1 MATSVNTSDVVNW
14 AYQYSLA
21 SMKLS
26 TAQSAASSSATR
38 REDIAT
44 AQADFNATMKSLVP
58 EAAQTSVQFQYFD
71 AYTNYNTALAAAD
84 SETERQAAMDGLIT
98 ELGGITM
105 PTPTSATLD
114 ALVTDTLAAQKT
126 NLSNA
131 AASIKAMAAS
141 AAKMASN
148 ASAAW
153 NSKIASGANTL
164 NSKGTELT
172 DSLKTLLASMGLD
185 TSNITTPT
193 VTVPPTSAF
202 AAGSAT
208 AATNGTPGSIMSAAL
223 IGFLAASQA
232 TTTDTS

>member
-21 SMKLS
+21 SAKLS

-38 REDIAT
+38 RSDIAT

-58 EAAQTSVQFQYFD
+58 AAAQSSVQFQYFD
-71 AYTNYNTALAAAD
+71 AYTNYNTALAGAS
-84 SETERQAAMDGLIT
+84 SEKERQAAMNGLLT
-98 ELGGITM
+98 ELSGITL
-105 PTPTSATLD
+105 PTPTSSTLD
-114 ALVTDTLAAQKT
+114 ALVTDTLSAQKT

-131 AASIKAMAAS
+131 AAGVKAMAAS

-153 NSKIASGANTL
+153 NAAIASSASAL
-164 NSKGTELT
+164 NSQATSMT
-172 DSLKTLLASMGLD
+172 DSLKNLFASMGLD
-185 TSNITTPT
+185 ASTITTPT
-193 VTVPPTSAF
+193 ASVSPTSAF

-208 AATNGTPGSIMSAAL
+208 AATSGTPGTILNAAL
-223 IGFLAASQA
+223 IGFLTASEAANS
-232 TTTDTS
+232 S

>member
-38 REDIAT
+38 RSDIAT

-58 EAAQTSVQFQYFD
+58 EEAQTSVQFQYFD

-84 SETERQAAMDGLIT
+84 SETERQAAMDSLIT

-114 ALVTDTLAAQKT
+114 DLVTDTLAAQKA

-141 AAKMASN
+141 AATMASN

-153 NSKIASGANTL
+153 NTAVTSGANAL
-164 NSKGTELT
+164 NSKATELT
-172 DSLKTLLASMGLD
+172 
-185 TSNITTPT
+185 
-193 VTVPPTSAF
+193 
-202 AAGSAT
+202 
-208 AATNGTPGSIMSAAL
+208 
-223 IGFLAASQA
+223 
-232 TTTDTS
+232 

>member
-14 AYQYSLA
+14 AYKYSLA

-26 TAQSAASSSATR
+26 TSQSAASSSATR

-84 SETERQAAMDGLIT
+84 SEKERQEAMDGLIE

-114 ALVTDTLAAQKT
+114 GLVTDTLNAQRT

-131 AASIKAMAAS
+131 AAGIKAMAAS

-153 NSKIASGANTL
+153 LTAVTSGANAL
-164 NSKGTELT
+164 NSATAGLT

-185 TSNITTPT
+185 TSGITAPA

-202 AAGSAT
+202 AAGTAT
-208 AATNGTPGSIMSAAL
+208 AAVSGTPGSIMSAAL
-223 IGFLAASQA
+223 IGYLAASQ
-232 TTTDTS
+232 TTATDTS